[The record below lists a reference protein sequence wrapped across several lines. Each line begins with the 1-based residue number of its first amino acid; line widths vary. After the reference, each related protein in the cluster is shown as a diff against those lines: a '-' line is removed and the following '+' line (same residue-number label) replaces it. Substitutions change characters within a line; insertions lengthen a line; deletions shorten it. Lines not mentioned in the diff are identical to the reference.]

1 MNNNEK
7 ELVLLVD
14 DDKFLLDMYST
25 KFRESGKEVEV
36 FLGGQDV
43 LDHLRKGLKAS
54 IIILDIVMPN
64 MDGLV
69 LLETIKKEKLGGNP
83 VIIVLSN
90 QGEQADIDKAETLGV
105 DGYIVK
111 ASAIPDRKS
120 TRLNSSHTDISR
132 MPSSA

>member
-1 MNNNEK
+1 MNNDDK

-36 FLGGQDV
+36 CLGGQDA
-43 LDHLRKGLKAS
+43 LDRLRKGLKAS

-64 MDGLV
+64 VDGLV
-69 LLETIKKEKLGGNP
+69 LLEAIKKEKLGGNP
-83 VIIVLSN
+83 VIIILSN
-90 QGEQADIDKAETLGV
+90 QGEQADIDKAEALGV

-111 ASAIPDRKS
+111 ASAIPSEVIRRVDEIVKNRK
-120 TRLNSSHTDISR
+120 
-132 MPSSA
+132 